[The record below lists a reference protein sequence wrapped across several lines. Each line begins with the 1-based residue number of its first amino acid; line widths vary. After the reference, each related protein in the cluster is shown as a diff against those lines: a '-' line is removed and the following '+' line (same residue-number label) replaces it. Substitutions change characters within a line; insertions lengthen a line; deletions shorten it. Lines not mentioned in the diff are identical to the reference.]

1 MPIGEAGEIER
12 FVLAILALDGDA
24 APLRI
29 DPKHAGGVPVQPPRA
44 AVVAGELNAVARAQ
58 VLLYLDERLGPRTI
72 SATAPSD
79 GRPGDGLALWR
90 GKRDRARILVRP
102 TSFLLA
108 AHYATDAV
116 MSREHSWHAFRQSA
130 PGREGFSPPWTVCQV
145 CQTALKLVRK
155 AFWLGCGCIL
165 HMLDIR
171 PTGIGE
177 DNE

>member
-1 MPIGEAGEIER
+1 MLLPGSPK
-12 FVLAILALDGDA
+12 A
-24 APLRI
+24 ASLQR
-29 DPKHAGGVPVQPPRA
+29 
-44 AVVAGELNAVARAQ
+44 EC
-58 VLLYLDERLGPRTI
+58 
-72 SATAPSD
+72 PS
-79 GRPGDGLALWR
+79 PGLALRR
-90 GKRDRARILVRP
+90 GERDLARIPIRLA
-102 TSFLLA
+102 SFLLA
-108 AHYATDAV
+108 AHRATDAV